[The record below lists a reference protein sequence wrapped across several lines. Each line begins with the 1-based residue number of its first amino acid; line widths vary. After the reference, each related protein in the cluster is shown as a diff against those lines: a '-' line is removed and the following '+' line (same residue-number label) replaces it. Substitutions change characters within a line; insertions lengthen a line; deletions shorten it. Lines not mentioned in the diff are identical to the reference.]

1 MPVYRETDQNQLGNW
16 SKPLAKCLKTCNTKG
31 VKGKQPMRT
40 TTKAQALEQF
50 RYNWKCDTKG
60 KKMATDSIAK
70 RLAWSYFTDAL
81 CKEGYITMKKYE
93 SWSNPF

>member
-1 MPVYRETDQNQLGNW
+1 MTVGKVSTIPPQGTKIVYIKR
-16 SKPLAKCLKTCNTKG
+16 
-31 VKGKQPMRT
+31 VKEIQPMRT
-40 TTKAQALEQF
+40 ITKAQALEQF

-60 KKMATDSIAK
+60 TKTATDSIAK

-81 CKEGYITMKKYE
+81 CREGYITMKKYE